1 MSFISVSSLRERNNL
16 ILVHMR
22 SSYQNGI
29 FKINETHYP
38 VDKVNRANIRYNEV
52 YDYRISHLNTVMPDK
67 IAYGC
72 YEVYV
77 LICDDDKSDMI
88 KYRQKLASSTALD
101 LNIRKNSIEN
111 DLHAT
116 LSYIENQHYKI
127 IK

>member
-111 DLHAT
+111 DLNAT

>member
-1 MSFISVSSLRERNNL
+1 MSFVSTSELRARKNL
-16 ILVHMR
+16 TLVHMR

-29 FKINETHYP
+29 FKISETHYP

-77 LICDDDKSDMI
+77 LICDDNQSDMV
-88 KYRQKLASSTALD
+88 KYRHKLASSTALD

-111 DLHAT
+111 DLQAT
-116 LSYIENQHYKI
+116 LKYIDNEDYKI